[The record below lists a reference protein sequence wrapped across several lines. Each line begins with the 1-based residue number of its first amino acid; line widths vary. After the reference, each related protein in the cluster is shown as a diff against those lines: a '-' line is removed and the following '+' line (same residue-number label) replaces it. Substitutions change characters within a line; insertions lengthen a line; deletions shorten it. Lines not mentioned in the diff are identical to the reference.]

1 MRLKDI
7 AELIKSD
14 VIDLT
19 DGPFHVDIESDD
31 GGTHIVIKIE
41 WHDDAQKILSFISI
55 NYPSTRIIV
64 MKIPEGTL
72 EFTRIVFKRRRKKKS

>member
-7 AELIKSD
+7 AELIKTD

-19 DGPFHVDIESDD
+19 DGPFHVDIQSDD
-31 GGTHIVIKIE
+31 GGAHIVIQLE
-41 WHDDAQKILSFISI
+41 WHQDSQKVLSFMSE
-55 NYPSTRIIV
+55 NYKSTRIIV

-72 EFTRIVFKRRRKKKS
+72 EFARIVFKKRSKKS

>member
-14 VIDLT
+14 
-19 DGPFHVDIESDD
+19 DIQSDD
-31 GGTHIVIKIE
+31 GGAHIVVQLE
-41 WHDDAQKILSFISI
+41 WHRDSQKTLDFLSK

-64 MKIPEGTL
+64 MKIPEDTL
-72 EFTRIVFKRRRKKKS
+72 KFARIVFKRK